1 MTFGFWVIQI
11 LNALSLGALLFLV
24 ASGLSMIFGLMRI
37 VNVAHGSFY
46 MLAAYV
52 ALEAMRLI
60 PNLLVATI
68 FAVIVMMVLG
78 GLLQRCLVERVKG
91 DNLRQILLTFGF
103 LLIVSDF
110 SLMIWRGTP
119 AILPTPAALDFS
131 VRLFGTG
138 FPVYRLFVIAVGLV
152 LALILDLAQ
161 SRTRVGAMVRAG
173 ADDLEMLSCMG
184 INVRRLFII
193 VFACGA
199 GLAGIAGALG
209 GVFLGV
215 YPGIDL
221 ELGILA
227 FVVVI
232 VGGLG
237 SVRGTLAASLLVGLI
252 DNLSKA
258 LLPEISLFAIFLL
271 LVVVVAV
278 KPTGL
283 FGRRALA

>member
-52 ALEAMRLI
+52 ALEAMRLV

-68 FAVIVMMVLG
+68 LSVVVMMVLG
-78 GLLQRCLVERVKG
+78 GLLQRCLIERVKG

>member
-1 MTFGFWVIQI
+1 MTFGFWVIQV

-52 ALEAMRLI
+52 ALEAVQRI

-68 FAVIVMMVLG
+68 IAVLVMMVLG
-78 GLLQRCLVERVKG
+78 ALLQRGLIERVKG

-103 LLIVSDF
+103 LLIMSDF
-110 SLMIWRGTP
+110 SLMIWHGSP
-119 AILPTPAALDFS
+119 AILPTPELLDFS
-131 VRLFGTG
+131 ARLFGTG
-138 FPVYRLFVIAVGLV
+138 FPAYRLFVIAVGVV
-152 LALILDLAQ
+152 LAIVLDLMQ

-173 ADDLEMLSCMG
+173 ADDIEMLSCMG
-184 INVRRLFII
+184 INVRRLFVF

-199 GLAGIAGALG
+199 GLAGMAGALG

-237 SVRGTLAASLLVGLI
+237 SVRGTLASSLLVGLI

-258 LLPEISLFAIFLL
+258 LVPEVSLFAIFLL
-271 LVVVVAV
+271 LVIVVAV

-283 FGRRALA
+283 FGRRAVM